1 MSGPEGTKRPWLSWT
16 APPQASAPCKLHP
29 LLSQGILAYIWSAL
43 WPVLRSASCVFHH
56 WPSGMDP
63 KAVLQVVLCLVLAL
77 LFLLCCKI
85 YGIGS
90 HVSKVGFYFLD
101 CAPWPEPRSSSHFV
115 WSGNISGTGHCH
127 CPSPAY
133 GQRGEAIALSLLEL
147 TSALVL
153 FPWVQQWP
161 SNSSVTECK
170 LLRRAGPDLEVFWED
185 LSVEKR
191 AFLVNCV
198 NRKSICRKDQQ
209 KKEMLLNLLI
219 YGLTL
224 NKLCNNGIC
233 SHNTYWIQMNDL
245 FPWYSHQDGFWKY
258 VWLGVYCNCWVVK
271 VACTPGSYCYLRHT
285 VITQP
290 CTACHLVLYSHVS
303 CLNGALSKV
312 VLHY

>member
-1 MSGPEGTKRPWLSWT
+1 MIIFTDRIGPVLSHTMPQEPGKRKGKTMVESWCGTKQRWNDSKGQKVARGRSSQPSGVWVSLMLKAASFTAIWGLWVLWFFLIFHHWLGQAGGHRCPSEWITNPEEHRNIITSTWPPIATMAESPLCLHVSTMSGPEGTKRPWLSWT

-161 SNSSVTECK
+161 SNSS
-170 LLRRAGPDLEVFWED
+170 LW
-185 LSVEKR
+185 LSR
-191 AFLVNCV
+191 
-198 NRKSICRKDQQ
+198 
-209 KKEMLLNLLI
+209 
-219 YGLTL
+219 
-224 NKLCNNGIC
+224 
-233 SHNTYWIQMNDL
+233 
-245 FPWYSHQDGFWKY
+245 
-258 VWLGVYCNCWVVK
+258 
-271 VACTPGSYCYLRHT
+271 SY
-285 VITQP
+285 
-290 CTACHLVLYSHVS
+290 
-303 CLNGALSKV
+303 
-312 VLHY
+312 